1 MITRLW
7 FVIGFLAAFG
17 CVECLAT
24 DPDAKPFI
32 GTWTGKEDRQ
42 LGLPAPMLKIRKDGS
57 GQYFLTDRN
66 KPLYEFTWKMGEDQL
81 QGTSINGDRFY
92 AGIIRPDGKLI
103 WKAVK
108 LRPGVRTNGLEFEK
122 VPSDF

>member
-1 MITRLW
+1 MMSRLLLVPSLM
-7 FVIGFLAAFG
+7 FALATAQCLAA
-17 CVECLAT
+17 
-24 DPDAKPFI
+24 DPEAKPFI

-42 LGLPAPMLKIRKDGS
+42 LGLPAPMLKIQKDGS

-81 QGTSINGDRFY
+81 QATATDGDRFF
-92 AGIIRPDGKLI
+92 AGIIRPDGKI
-103 WKAVK
+103 MWKAVK
-108 LRPGVRTNGLEFEK
+108 LRPGVRTNALEFEK